1 MWCTTDVQS
10 MPSLCHFSP
19 VADFD
24 ESFPVV
30 YLSSCSLTCISYL
43 SLVTPGVYDRVQERR
58 SVRHSEGGS
67 KSAGVA
73 TGSDLNDRLG
83 LRTAVTNLRRYSFHG
98 AT

>member
-10 MPSLCHFSP
+10 MSSLCHFSP

-30 YLSSCSLTCISYL
+30 YLSSRSLTCTSYL

-73 TGSDLNDRLG
+73 SDLNDRLG
-83 LRTAVTNLRRYSFHG
+83 LRTAVTSLRRYSFHG
-98 AT
+98 AP